1 LKTATREEL
10 VQFVKKQNTHIKQME
25 SILTKKYE
33 EKQKQMQQ
41 EIETLNRFKLE
52 NEELR
57 KLLQQKNQGS
67 SIFCVL

>member
-1 LKTATREEL
+1 
-10 VQFVKKQNTHIKQME
+10 ME